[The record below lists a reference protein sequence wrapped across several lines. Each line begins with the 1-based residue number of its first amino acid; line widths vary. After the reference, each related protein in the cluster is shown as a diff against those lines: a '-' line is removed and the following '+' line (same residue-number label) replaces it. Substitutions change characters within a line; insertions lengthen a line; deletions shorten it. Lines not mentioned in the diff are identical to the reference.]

1 MRKFN
6 INEFAMIYKT
16 KVDEKDPIYLKFLE
30 FIEDEKNIA
39 LMCFLNDEYNIPP
52 VDLFTRLNKELFD
65 PIKENFMTNKGEKQK
80 LGAYF
85 GYLFQFMLSDKYS
98 KGKKIQVRYNEKT
111 MYVLNSASAFC
122 KK

>member
-30 FIEDEKNIA
+30 FIEDEKNIE